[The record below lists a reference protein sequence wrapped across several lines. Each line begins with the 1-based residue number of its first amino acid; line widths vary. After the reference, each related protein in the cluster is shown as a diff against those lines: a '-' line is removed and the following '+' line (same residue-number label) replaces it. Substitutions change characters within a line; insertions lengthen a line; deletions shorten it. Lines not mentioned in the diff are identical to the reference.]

1 MALKVTISKVG
12 RDEVLSELS
21 FGKEARSR
29 GILFGSTPDCDINVF
44 ELKEEHARLERTPQ
58 GYVYRDV
65 GGSGFAIDG
74 EKFEGLSQIKI
85 KDGTRLLT
93 SGVVVQFKRETSE
106 ARPESQAPSGRTQLV
121 TPTGTQTSLQAMA
134 HAALKD
140 LSRYFLGEG
149 HFKSPGEIRRFK
161 ALLQLTLEV
170 GIEWMSSTLHGRSEF
185 QDQFSAPVTQLYHRT
200 LNPLKGMENIST
212 IAGFL
217 LDWRE
222 ERDIE
227 GIRTTLRD
235 AFDDMVKHQVGLLAG
250 VQHFVE
256 VLTDRLNPDRIKSEA
271 GSGLWSNS
279 KKVWDRY
286 EELYGSTFAESSK
299 LFNELI
305 YPSIRKGYIFSHD
318 NIQTEPELPARK
330 GGENEAG
337 EE

>member
-1 MALKVTISKVG
+1 MALKVTVSKVG
-12 RDEVLSELS
+12 RDELLAELS
-21 FGKEARSR
+21 FGKEARTR
-29 GILFGSTPDCDINVF
+29 GILFGSTPECDINVF
-44 ELKEEHARLERTPQ
+44 ELKEEHARLERTPE
-58 GYVYRDV
+58 GYFYRDV
-65 GGSGFAIDG
+65 GGAGFAIDG
-74 EKFEGLSQIKI
+74 EKFAANAHTRI

-93 SGVVVQFKRETSE
+93 SGVVIEFKRESTP
-106 ARPESQAPSGRTQLV
+106 ARSDTEAPSGRTQLV
-121 TPTGTQTSLQAMA
+121 TPSGTQTSLQAMA
-134 HAALKD
+134 HAAMKD

-185 QDQFSAPVTQLYHRT
+185 QDQFSAPVTQLYHQT
-200 LNPLKGMENIST
+200 LNPLKGMDDLST

-222 ERDIE
+222 ERDLE
-227 GIRTTLRD
+227 GIRGTLRN

-250 VQHFVE
+250 VQKFVE

-279 KKVWDRY
+279 KKAWDRY
-286 EELYGSTFAESSK
+286 EELYSETFAESSK

-318 NIQTEPELPARK
+318 NIQTQPEMPAQQADR
-330 GGENEAG
+330 EDEG